1 MSTSKEISLGAFLC
15 REHGITR
22 SIISTTIIS
31 ELDGTRYDDEW
42 CLVGG
47 YQANHER
54 NPLAQR
60 VNVLERTTQQL
71 LARIDRL
78 EKVYK
83 ESPKSLPA
91 PSSKPKAIEYHPTEC
106 NKKKSLSKLS
116 GKSLKSA
123 LISQRK
129 KILQNKKSRKKN
141 GKIKNFKKKRTV
153 FQQELADRVKN
164 PSLKETWH
172 LLKARKVEDPH
183 AAALK
188 KLRQEMMAAKSLL
201 KCVPSP
207 DCKTV
212 IVLD

>member
-1 MSTSKEISLGAFLC
+1 MGSTSKEISLGAFLC
-15 REHGITR
+15 RVHGITR

-78 EKVYK
+78 EKVYE

-91 PSSKPKAIEYHPTEC
+91 PSSKPIAIEYHPTEC
-106 NKKKSLSKLS
+106 NKKKVSLQIK
-116 GKSLKSA
+116 
-123 LISQRK
+123 RK
-129 KILQNKKSRKKN
+129 IIEICIDIAEKKDITK
-141 GKIKNFKKKRTV
+141 
-153 FQQELADRVKN
+153 
-164 PSLKETWH
+164 
-172 LLKARKVEDPH
+172 
-183 AAALK
+183 
-188 KLRQEMMAAKSLL
+188 
-201 KCVPSP
+201 
-207 DCKTV
+207 
-212 IVLD
+212 